1 MSNFSKIVPKDAL
14 IRDFYAH
21 IGYNRAFKS
30 LELPKNEATV
40 SKKQAE
46 S

>member
-1 MSNFSKIVPKDAL
+1 MSNFSKIVPSQAR

-40 SKKQAE
+40 PKNEAE
-46 S
+46 A